1 MLSEDGHVSVTFLGT
16 HPTLFSAAPPD
27 SREVNYDE
35 TDKELA
41 RLLEMRSWLVLTL
54 TFYIY
59 SFIRLS
65 AIIKQSQSSST
76 NIAPD
81 STNLGLRIDVNVNSQ
96 LELCRFEYIFKFLYI

>member
-41 RLLEMRSWLVLTL
+41 RLLK
-54 TFYIY
+54 I
-59 SFIRLS
+59 
-65 AIIKQSQSSST
+65 
-76 NIAPD
+76 D
-81 STNLGLRIDVNVNSQ
+81 S
-96 LELCRFEYIFKFLYI
+96 Y